1 MTKQRVIRQRK
12 ELKRVLVVEDD
23 PLLALG
29 LEAALLDA
37 GAGEVITASRAS
49 QALQE
54 LAGKSPLHLLILDLS
69 LIDSDEGFG
78 IAEIALQL
86 FNPPPHIVFS
96 TGSPDRIPAHL
107 RKLGPVFEKPYDPA
121 ELARAALAHG

>member
-1 MTKQRVIRQRK
+1 MVKQPK

-29 LEAALLDA
+29 LEAAFLEA
-37 GAGEVITASRAS
+37 GAGEVVTASRAS
-49 QALQE
+49 HALHE
-54 LAGKSPLHLLILDLS
+54 LAERAPHLLVLDLS

-86 FNPPPHIVFS
+86 FNPPPYVVFS
-96 TGSPDRIPAHL
+96 TGSPGRIPAHL
-107 RKLGPVFEKPYDPA
+107 RKLGAVFEKPYDPA
-121 ELARAALAHG
+121 VLARAALAHA

>member
-1 MTKQRVIRQRK
+1 MVKQHK

-29 LEAALLDA
+29 LEAAFLDA
-37 GAGEVITASRAS
+37 GAGEVVTAGRAS
-49 QALQE
+49 HALHE
-54 LAGKSPLHLLILDLS
+54 LAGRAPHLLVLDLS

-86 FNPPPHIVFS
+86 FNPPPYIVFS

-107 RKLGPVFEKPYDPA
+107 RKLGRVFEKPYDLA
-121 ELARAALAHG
+121 ELARDALAHA